1 MDKLTPEEFEN
12 EMRLIVSNYGHD
24 REVMH
29 SKMDVLMCKVLESLG
44 YHDGTAIFRAEPK
57 WYA

>member
-1 MDKLTPEEFEN
+1 MDTLTPEEFEN
-12 EMRLIVSNYGHD
+12 EMRLIVSNYRHD

-29 SKMDVLMCKVLESLG
+29 SKMDLLMCKVLESLG
-44 YHDGTAIFRAEPK
+44 YNGGTIVFRGEPK